1 MTITRTGLAAGI
13 SPEPSALE
21 LEILMALVRVQETND
36 REEKE
41 TYPKKQIAAILRA
54 VAASD
59 LFAQSDATAD
69 PEFGQIIADAAASIT
84 AHVEEMERPNSRLEE
99 DILMRLRAVPTEKAL
114 AKRYREPRDIKCVR
128 RRGVLRA
135 VLDAVWTNTF
145 LVPDAEDF
153 EDFEKIEN
161 DIIDPKDRVIN
172 PKVRVLSPEEI
183 EKINDITNRSD
194 FSTARRDFHFDC
206 ERLDAG
212 LKATHCLIEA
222 GHEQNDL
229 IKPVTQ
235 RDALIWAMVAI
246 DTGAGHPVH
255 KTQSQRL
262 NIAAEYT
269 SVSRGTLGQ
278 YLKELRK
285 GVAWTEVPKFSEQ
298 EHALFKAQSERIRK
312 LASSPGQGWELVLP
326 ALKGIFDSAL
336 PKPSS
341 AGQIRD
347 AKKVT
352 SDE

>member
-21 LEILMALVRVQETND
+21 LEILMALVRVQDTND

-69 PEFGQIIADAAASIT
+69 PELGQIIADAAASIT

-99 DILMRLRAVPTEKAL
+99 DILMRLRAVPTEEAL
-114 AKRYREPRDIKCVR
+114 AKRYGEPRDIKCVR

-135 VLDAVWTNTF
+135 VLDAVWTNIF

-153 EDFEKIEN
+153 EDFEKIGN
-161 DIIDPKDRVIN
+161 DIIDPKD
-172 PKVRVLSPEEI
+172 RVLSPEEI
-183 EKINDITNRSD
+183 EKINEKINDETNRSD
-194 FSTARRDFHFDC
+194 LSTARRDFHFDC

-212 LKATHCLIEA
+212 LMATHCLIKA

-246 DTGAGHPVH
+246 NTGEGHPIH

-285 GVAWTEVPKFSEQ
+285 GVAWTEVPKFSEE
-298 EHALFKAQSERIRK
+298 EHILFNERCEHIRE
-312 LASSPGQGWELVLP
+312 LAISKGQGWDLVLP
-326 ALKGIFDSAL
+326 GLKGFCDSAL

-341 AGQIRD
+341 AGQVRD
-347 AKKVT
+347 V
-352 SDE
+352 

>member
-13 SPEPSALE
+13 PPEPSALE
-21 LEILMALVRVQETND
+21 LEILMALVRVQDTYD
-36 REEKE
+36 RREKE
-41 TYPKKQIAAILRA
+41 TYREKQIAAILRA

-59 LFAQSDATAD
+59 LFTQNDDEDD
-69 PEFGQIIADAAASIT
+69 PEIGQMIADAAAAIT

-99 DILMRLRAVPTEKAL
+99 DILIRMRAVPTEEAL
-114 AKRYREPRDIKCVR
+114 AKRYREPRDVKCVR

-145 LVPDAEDF
+145 VTVHYEDVVEFIVDPDDV
-153 EDFEKIEN
+153 D
-161 DIIDPKDRVIN
+161 
-172 PKVRVLSPEEI
+172 
-183 EKINDITNRSD
+183 TNNLGE
-194 FSTARRDFHFDC
+194 FSIARRDFHIDC

-212 LKATHCLIEA
+212 LMATHCLLQA

-246 DTGAGHPVH
+246 DTGVGHPVH
-255 KTQSQRL
+255 KTHTRL
-262 NIAAEYT
+262 CKLAAQYT
-269 SVSRGTLGQ
+269 GLTAGTLGQ

-285 GVAWTEVPKFSEQ
+285 GVAWTEVPKFSEE
-298 EHALFKAQSERIRK
+298 EHALFNARSERIRK

-326 ALKGIFDSAL
+326 GMKGFFDSAL

-341 AGQIRD
+341 AGQVRD